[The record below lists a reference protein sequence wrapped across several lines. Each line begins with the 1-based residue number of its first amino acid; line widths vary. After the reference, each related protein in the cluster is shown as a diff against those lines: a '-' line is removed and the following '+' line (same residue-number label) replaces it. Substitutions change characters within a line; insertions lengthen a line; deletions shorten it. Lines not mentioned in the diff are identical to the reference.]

1 MFQRKQRTN
10 HIIPKV
16 FAAIYHLL
24 LAPQANVTVPEPYPT
39 VDWSIVRFK
48 PALPNPDQFP
58 VLSVS
63 QEPNVYAMKSSS
75 WPGDPSYSTFTGRTP
90 FGTLPGYQTNHGVVA
105 VPNTPVQGYLYC
117 AASNKWVL
125 AAYTNGGT
133 EGATRG
139 TGGKT
144 PAGTSRGERRR

>member
-1 MFQRKQRTN
+1 MP
-10 HIIPKV
+10 I
-16 FAAIYHLL
+16 
-24 LAPQANVTVPEPYPT
+24 
-39 VDWSIVRFK
+39 
-48 PALPNPDQFP
+48 
-58 VLSVS
+58 LSVS
-63 QEPNVYAMKSSS
+63 QDPDTYAMKPSAWS
-75 WPGDPSYSTFTGRTP
+75 GDQSYSTFTSKNP
-90 FGTLPGYQTNHGVVA
+90 FNTLPGYQTNHGVVA

-125 AAYTNGGT
+125 AASTNRGT